1 LLTIQFEVMGYG
13 VDGAIGMSEFAR
25 RKNVLLQSCRLSAF
39 SLIAQI
45 VVAHDIRCRL
55 AFRRA
60 EMAFLA
66 PQGLT
71 KHYRAV
77 VAVADIDLAIERGES
92 ILPMILSG
100 VTGAFATSIQT
111 TGGLH

>member
-1 LLTIQFEVMGYG
+1 
-13 VDGAIGMSEFAR
+13 
-25 RKNVLLQSCRLSAF
+25 
-39 SLIAQI
+39 
-45 VVAHDIRCRL
+45 
-55 AFRRA
+55 
-60 EMAFLA
+60 MAFLA